1 MCQEAELQ
9 GLTCRLGGQSWEW
22 RQQRREEQAKA
33 LDRELATMVHLRQEE
48 ERPEPGSS
56 LIWVLARAI
65 VWRQRLWVGR
75 MPHSGSL
82 VIVEVLQW

>member
-9 GLTCRLGGQSWEW
+9 GLACRLGGQAWEW
-22 RQQRREEQAKA
+22 RQQRREEQVKS

-48 ERPEPGSS
+48 ERPEPGPS
-56 LIWVLARAI
+56 LIWVLAWAI
-65 VWRQRLWVGR
+65 VWRQKLSVGR

-82 VIVEVLQW
+82 VIVEILQW